1 MMNTLIIDDE
11 YAGRNTLLTLL
22 RKHCVKEV
30 NEISTAENL
39 DEAKVL
45 LETKNYEVVFLD
57 IQLKNKS
64 GFDLVKYI
72 PATSKI
78 IFVTAYSEYA
88 VKAIKNR
95 AYDYILKPVDPE
107 ELKSS
112 IKQCVLAFQQ
122 IKKQYLTIKIKG
134 RSVPLELAN
143 IVYLK
148 AKGPYSEIQITTGN
162 IYLTAQTLKTLA
174 PKLNDYFIR
183 VHKSF
188 IVNRNFITEFNQKEL
203 FLNKLCIPLSRNGL
217 LSLQAYYAS

>member
-1 MMNTLIIDDE
+1 MMDALIIDDE

-22 RKHCVKEV
+22 CKHCAKEV

-57 IQLKNKS
+57 IQLKNKL

-72 PATSKI
+72 PVTTKI

-107 ELKSS
+107 ELKAS
-112 IKQCVLAFQQ
+112 IKQCEIAFKQA
-122 IKKQYLTIKIKG
+122 KKLYLTIKVKG

-148 AKGPYSEIQITTGN
+148 AKGPYSEIQLTTGY

-174 PKLNDYFIR
+174 P
-183 VHKSF
+183 
-188 IVNRNFITEFNQKEL
+188 
-203 FLNKLCIPLSRNGL
+203 
-217 LSLQAYYAS
+217 